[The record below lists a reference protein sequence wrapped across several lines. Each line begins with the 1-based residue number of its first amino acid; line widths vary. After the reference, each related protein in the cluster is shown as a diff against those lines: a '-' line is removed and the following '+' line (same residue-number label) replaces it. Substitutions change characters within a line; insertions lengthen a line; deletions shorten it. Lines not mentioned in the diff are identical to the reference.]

1 MISKSSQ
8 LFQLPCK
15 WTFLGENFDLY
26 LCQILEMPP
35 RSKLFFVVAKPICKA
50 SLFVRPI
57 FGAGLQFCR
66 GFITIS
72 IIIVFIF
79 ARALVVL
86 YILSYILYQLYT
98 NYINYVYLQG
108 FGWWSQQLQE
118 NNTFFL
124 SSTTVTLTHVT
135 KNIWKT
141 ISGPGCKTNIACN
154 FHILWNVEQFWK
166 LLWIKKKLLWGIFIV
181 EMCIAHCKG
190 LSLISEIVIWFNFIF
205 SLYRQLCFNTKACI
219 S

>member
-8 LFQLPCK
+8 LFQLHCK
-15 WTFLGENFDLY
+15 WTFLGENSDLY

-66 GFITIS
+66 GFIAIL
-72 IIIVFIF
+72 IIIVFIL

-86 YILSYILYQLYT
+86 YILSYILYRLYT
-98 NYINYVYLQG
+98 NYVNYVYLQG
-108 FGWWSQQLQE
+108 FGWWSQHLQE

-141 ISGPGCKTNIACN
+141 TSGPGWTKIAFSFSYFMKCGAVLKTFVNKEKTFVGN
-154 FHILWNVEQFWK
+154 FHCGDV
-166 LLWIKKKLLWGIFIV
+166 
-181 EMCIAHCKG
+181 HCP
-190 LSLISEIVIWFNFIF
+190 LQRPFFNFRNRNLIQF
-205 SLYRQLCFNTKACI
+205 HFLPLSSIVF
-219 S
+219 